1 LVARKTIVTG
11 VPIAGAEL
19 GVGSLAAVAQSAPC
33 VATVQGMLSGAS
45 DQGIH
50 RFLGIPYA
58 CPPIGALRWS
68 PPLPPL
74 RWKGL
79 RDATAFG
86 PACLQGMAPG
96 LNLRAD
102 SESEDCLYLNVW
114 TADANAG
121 ARQPVMVWIHGG
133 GNLYGAGS
141 EEVFDG
147 ASLAAK
153 GVTVVTIN
161 YRLGAFGFL
170 ADPAFGSNFAVQDHV
185 AALGWVRANIAGFGG
200 NPDNVTVFGQSAGA
214 VAVRSL
220 LQCPQAKGLFHR
232 AIIQSA
238 GFEAPAGGNWW
249 SYQRVNAASQRL
261 FDMLGSHDP
270 AVLRAAPAASVLQA
284 ARALSGAIDRPGY
297 ARTPA
302 QLVWTQVSDGHTV
315 KADEFPGWGQQVPVM
330 LGTVENEGRFFVP
343 PGREYGRK
351 MLENTVA
358 EFAGERTGEVLAQ
371 FDARAL
377 TPWQGLDE
385 LITTV
390 IFTEPAM
397 ATMHLLAEKGRP
409 LFYYHF
415 RRLAPGAARTQE
427 LVRHTA
433 ELRYV
438 FGTYSADGFYD
449 ATDHRIGDAMQDS
462 WVAFARDGVP
472 ASGGAHWPR
481 YDAKTPTAAIISD
494 TIVPGAFP
502 VTALMRLFNSMRGRD
517 QRTA

>member
-1 LVARKTIVTG
+1 MAARKTIVTG
-11 VPIAGAEL
+11 MAIAGAEL
-19 GVGSLAAVAQSAPC
+19 GGGSLAGEHSAPH
-33 VATVQGMLSGAS
+33 VATVQGMLRGTS

-58 CPPIGALRWS
+58 RPPIDELRWCPPS
-68 PPLPPL
+68 PPL
-74 RWKGL
+74 RWKGV

-96 LNLRAD
+96 SNLRTD
-102 SESEDCLYLNVW
+102 RESEDCLYLNVW
-114 TADANAG
+114 TTDANAG
-121 ARQPVMVWIHGG
+121 AGQPVMVWIHGG
-133 GNLYGAGS
+133 GNLFGAGS
-141 EEVFDG
+141 EAVCDG

-170 ADPAFGSNFAVQDHV
+170 ADPVFGANFAVQDHV
-185 AALGWVRANIAGFGG
+185 AALLWVRANIAGFGG
-200 NPDNVTVFGQSAGA
+200 DPNNVTVFGQSAGA

-220 LQCPQAKGLFHR
+220 LHCPQARGLFHR

-238 GFEAPAGGNWW
+238 GFEAPAGGDWW
-249 SYQRVNAASQRL
+249 SYQRANAASQQL
-261 FDMLGSHDP
+261 FDRLGSRDL
-270 AVLRAAPAASVLQA
+270 AALRAAPADSVLA
-284 ARALSGAIDRPGY
+284 ASRALSGAMDRPGY

-302 QLVWTQVSDGHTV
+302 QLVWTQVNDGQTV
-315 KADEFPGWGQQVPVM
+315 VGGEYPGWGPRVPIM

-343 PGREYGRK
+343 PGREYGRD

-358 EFAGERTGEVLAQ
+358 QFAGNRTGEVLAL
-371 FDARAL
+371 FDARGL

-397 ATMHLLAEKGRP
+397 ATMNLLADKGRP

-415 RRLAPGAARTQE
+415 RRLAPGAGRSQE

-433 ELRYV
+433 ELPYV
-438 FGTYSADGFYD
+438 FGTLADNDFYD
-449 ATDHRIGDAMQDS
+449 ATDRTIGDAMQDA
-462 WVAFARDGVP
+462 WVAFARSGVP
-472 ASGGAHWPR
+472 ASGGTDWPR
-481 YDAKTPTAAIISD
+481 YVAETPTASIIGD
-494 TIVPGAFP
+494 TIEHEAFP
-502 VTALMRLFNSMRGRD
+502 VTALMKLIHSMRGP
-517 QRTA
+517 T